1 MAILPMK
8 VFNLSQKSLSVP
20 LPNVAGEGHNKQ
32 YPSAAASPR
41 ELKTE
46 KRATKGSEDEVFDS
60 LPSGRTGGDKFSRAL
75 S

>member
-1 MAILPMK
+1 VALLANQGFQPLPK
-8 VFNLSQKSLSVP
+8 VP
-20 LPNVAGEGHNKQ
+20 LLTAPNVAGEGHNKQ

-41 ELKTE
+41 ELETE